1 MIMDTRL
8 SFVFPGHTTVFFG
21 EGQLNTLH
29 TLAMPGRKALVVISN
44 GKSTRANGYLDR
56 TLAELKQAGVASVI
70 YDRIQANPTKDN
82 VESGAQLANA
92 EGCDFIVALGG
103 GSVMDAAK
111 VMAINAT
118 NPGDLWQFAGGRT
131 GQGKKPQHA
140 PLPWIAITT
149 TAGTG
154 SEVDAAGVITNPE
167 TNEKLGIGD
176 PRAFAVYAIVDPD
189 LMMSVPPHF
198 TAYQGFDALFHS
210 LEGYVS
216 NQSNLFSDMVQE
228 TAIRNV
234 GKYLPIAYKDGGNKE
249 ARARMAFAN
258 TMSGYSMDSSACTAE
273 HSIEHAMSAYH
284 EKLPHGAGLIMIS
297 KAYFTAVINK
307 HVCDDRFVNM
317 ARFLGKEDATHPED
331 FITALVDLQKACDV
345 DQLKMSDYGI
355 TPDEFDAMATNAIE
369 VMGGLV
375 ACDRQ
380 PLQHDEI
387 VEILKQSYK

>member
-1 MIMDTRL
+1 MDTRL
-8 SFVFPGHTTVFFG
+8 SFTFPGHTAVFFG
-21 EGQLNTLH
+21 AGQLNTLH
-29 TLAMPGRKALVVISN
+29 TLPMPGKKALVVISN

-56 TLAELKQAGVASVI
+56 TLDQLRQAGAETVV
-70 YDRIQANPTKDN
+70 YDKIQANPTKQN
-82 VESGAQLANA
+82 VEEGAQMANN
-92 EGCDFIVALGG
+92 EGCDFVVALGG

-111 VMAINAT
+111 VIAINAA
-118 NPGDLWQFAGGRT
+118 NPGDLWNYAGGRT
-131 GQGKKPQHA
+131 GKGQMGKNA

-154 SEVDAAGVITNPE
+154 SEVDCAGVITNLE

-176 PRAFAVYAIVDPD
+176 PRDFAVYAIVDPN
-189 LMMSVPPHF
+189 LMMTVPPKF

-216 NQSNLFSDMVQE
+216 NQANLFSDMVQE
-228 TAIRNV
+228 AAIRNV
-234 GKYLPIAYKDGGNKE
+234 GHYLPIAYRDGSNKE

-258 TMSGYSMDSSACTAE
+258 TMSGYSMDTSACTAE

-284 EKLPHGAGLIMIS
+284 ERLPHGAGLIMIS

-307 HVCDDRFVNM
+307 HVCDDRFVQM
-317 ARFLGKEDATHPED
+317 ARFLGKEDATRPED
-331 FITALVDLQKACDV
+331 FITALVDLQKACEV
-345 DQLKMSDYGI
+345 DNLKMSDYGI
-355 TPDEFDAMATNAIE
+355 KPEEFSDMATNAIE

-380 PLQHDEI
+380 PLSHDEI
-387 VEILKQSYK
+387 VEILRESYK

>member
-1 MIMDTRL
+1 METRL
-8 SFVFPGHTTVFFG
+8 SFNFPGKTMVLFG
-21 EGQLNTLH
+21 AGQLNNLH
-29 TLAMPGRKALVVISN
+29 TLPMPGKKALVVISN

-56 TLAELKQAGVASVI
+56 TLGELEKAGVESVV
-70 YDRIQANPTKDN
+70 YDQIQANPTKES
-82 VESGAQLANA
+82 VEQGALLANK

-111 VMAINAT
+111 VIAINAA

-131 GQGKKPQHA
+131 GQGKMGKNA

-154 SEVDAAGVITNPE
+154 SEVDPAGVITNLQ
-167 TNEKLGIGD
+167 THEKLGIGD
-176 PRAFAVYAIVDPD
+176 PRDFAVYAVVDPD
-189 LMMSVPPHF
+189 LMMSVPPKF

-228 TAIRNV
+228 AAIRNV
-234 GKYLPIAYKDGGNKE
+234 GKYLPIAYKDGTNKE

-258 TMSGYSMDSSACTAE
+258 TMSGYSMDTSACTAE

-284 EKLPHGAGLIMIS
+284 ERLPHGAGLIMIS
-297 KAYFTAVINK
+297 RAYFSTIIRK

-317 ARFLGKEDATHPED
+317 AQFLGKADATKPKD
-331 FITALVDLQKACDV
+331 FITALVDLQKACEV
-345 DQLKMSDYGI
+345 DDLRMSDYGI
-355 TPDEFDAMATNAIE
+355 TPDEFDDMATNAIE

-380 PLQHDEI
+380 PLTHPEI
-387 VEILKQSYK
+387 VEILRQSYK

>member
-1 MIMDTRL
+1 MDTRL
-8 SFVFPGHTTVFFG
+8 SFTFPGHTAVFFG
-21 EGQLNTLH
+21 AGQLNALH
-29 TLAMPGRKALVVISN
+29 TLPMPGKKALVVISN

-56 TLAELKQAGVASVI
+56 TLNELTAAGVENVV
-70 YDRIQANPTKDN
+70 YDKIQANPTKQN
-82 VESGAQLANA
+82 VEDGARLANR

-103 GSVMDAAK
+103 GSVMDAGK
-111 VMAINAT
+111 VIAINAA
-118 NPGDLWQFAGGRT
+118 NPGDLWTYAGGRT
-131 GQGKKPQHA
+131 GKGQPAPNA

-154 SEVDAAGVITNPE
+154 SEVDCAGVITNLE

-176 PRAFAVYAIVDPD
+176 PRDFAVYAIVDPD
-189 LMMSVPPHF
+189 LMMSVPPKF

-228 TAIRNV
+228 AAIRNV
-234 GKYLPIAYKDGGNKE
+234 GRYLPVACHDGSDKE

-258 TMSGYSMDSSACTAE
+258 TMSGYSMDTSACTAE

-284 EKLPHGAGLIMIS
+284 ERLPHGAGLIMIS
-297 KAYFTAVINK
+297 KAYFSAVLNK
-307 HVCDDRFVNM
+307 HLCDDRFVNM
-317 ARFLGKEDATHPED
+317 ARFLGKSDATKPED
-331 FITALVDLQKACDV
+331 FIAALEDLQQVCDV
-345 DQLKMSDYGI
+345 ADLKMSDYGI
-355 TPDEFDAMATNAIE
+355 RPDEFDSMATNAIE

-380 PLQHDEI
+380 PLTHDEI
-387 VEILKQSYK
+387 VGILRQSYK

>member
-1 MIMDTRL
+1 METRL
-8 SFVFPGHTTVFFG
+8 SFTFPGHTAVFFG
-21 EGQLNTLH
+21 AGQLDNLH
-29 TLAMPGRKALVVISN
+29 TLPMPGHKALVVISN

-56 TLAELKQAGVASVI
+56 TLAQLKDAGAESVV
-70 YDRIQANPTKDN
+70 YDKVQANPTKES
-82 VESGAQLANA
+82 VEEGARVANA

-111 VMAINAT
+111 VIAINAT
-118 NPGDLWQFAGGRT
+118 NPGDLWQYAGGRT
-131 GQGKKPQHA
+131 GGGKHAENA

-154 SEVDAAGVITNPE
+154 SEVDCAGVITNGA

-176 PRAFAVYAIVDPD
+176 PRDFAVYAIVDPD
-189 LMMSVPPHF
+189 LMMSVPPKF

-216 NQSNLFSDMVQE
+216 NQANLFSDMVQE
-228 TAIRNV
+228 AAIRNV
-234 GKYLPIAYKDGGNKE
+234 GKFLPVACKDGGNKE

-258 TMSGYSMDSSACTAE
+258 TMSGYSMDTSACTAE

-284 EKLPHGAGLIMIS
+284 ERLPHGAGLIMIS
-297 KAYFTAVINK
+297 KAYFSAVMAK

-317 ARFLGKEDATHPED
+317 AKFLGNENATKPED
-331 FITALVDLQKACDV
+331 FIAALVELQKACGV
-345 DQLKMSDYGI
+345 DDLKMSDYGI
-355 TPDEFDAMATNAIE
+355 EPDEFDAMATNAIE

-380 PLQHDEI
+380 PLTHDEI
-387 VEILKQSYK
+387 VDVLRQSYK

>member
-1 MIMDTRL
+1 MDTNL

-21 EGQLNTLH
+21 SGQLNNLH
-29 TLAMPGRKALVVISN
+29 TLPMPGKKALVVISN

-56 TLAELKQAGVASVI
+56 TLNELRSAGADSVV
-70 YDRIQANPTKDN
+70 YDKIQANPTKQS
-82 VESGAQLANA
+82 VEEGARLANA

-103 GSVMDAAK
+103 GSVMDAGK
-111 VMAINAT
+111 VIAINAA

-131 GQGKKPQHA
+131 GQGKQGKNA

-154 SEVDAAGVITNPE
+154 SEVDCAGVITNLE

-176 PRAFAVYAIVDPD
+176 PRDFAVYAIVDPD
-189 LMMSVPPHF
+189 LMMSVPPKF

-216 NQSNLFSDMVQE
+216 NKSNLFSDMVQE
-228 TAIRNV
+228 AAIRNV
-234 GKYLPIAYKDGGNKE
+234 GKYLPIAYKDGSDKE

-258 TMSGYSMDSSACTAE
+258 TMSGYSMDTSACTAE

-297 KAYFTAVINK
+297 KAYFSVVINK

-317 ARFLGKEDATHPED
+317 AKFLGNENATKPED
-331 FITALVDLQKACDV
+331 FITALVNLQKACDV
-345 DQLKMSDYGI
+345 DNLKMSDYGI
-355 TPDEFDAMATNAIE
+355 KPDEFDAMATNAIE

-380 PLQHDEI
+380 PLTHDEI
-387 VEILKQSYK
+387 VEVLRQSYK

>member
-1 MIMDTRL
+1 MDTNL
-8 SFVFPGHTTVFFG
+8 SFVFPGKTAVFFG
-21 EGQLNTLH
+21 AGQLDNLH

-56 TLAELKQAGVASVI
+56 TLEQLKKAGAESVV
-70 YDRIQANPTKDN
+70 YDKIQANPLKSS
-82 VESGAQLANA
+82 VEEGARLANA
-92 EGCDFIVALGG
+92 EGCDFVVALGG

-111 VMAINAT
+111 VIAINAT
-118 NPGDLWQFAGGRT
+118 NPGDLWQYAGGRT
-131 GQGKKPQHA
+131 GGGKPAENA

-154 SEVDAAGVITNPE
+154 SEVDCAGVITNPE
-167 TNEKLGIGD
+167 TNEKLGVGD
-176 PRAFAVYAIVDPD
+176 PRDFAVYAIVDPD
-189 LMMSVPPHF
+189 LMMSVPPRF

-216 NQSNLFSDMVQE
+216 NRANLFSDMVQE
-228 TAIRNV
+228 AAIRNV
-234 GKYLPIAYKDGGNKE
+234 GKYLPIAYRDGGDRE

-258 TMSGYSMDSSACTAE
+258 TMSGYSMDTSACTAE

-297 KAYFTAVINK
+297 KAYFTAVISK

-317 ARFLGKEDATHPED
+317 ARFLGKADAQKPED
-331 FITALVDLQKACDV
+331 FIAALVDLQEACEVAD
-345 DQLKMSDYGI
+345 LKMSDYGI
-355 TPDEFDAMATNAIE
+355 RPEEFGEMADNAVE

-380 PLQHDEI
+380 PLTHDEI
-387 VEILKQSYK
+387 VEILRQSYK

>member
-1 MIMDTRL
+1 MDTRL
-8 SFVFPGHTTVFFG
+8 SFTFPGHTAVFFG
-21 EGQLNTLH
+21 AGQLNNLH
-29 TLAMPGRKALVVISN
+29 TLPMPGKKALVVISN

-56 TLAELKQAGVASVI
+56 TLNELRQAGVDAVV
-70 YDRIQANPTKDN
+70 YDKIQANPTKEN
-82 VESGAQLANA
+82 VEQGAQVANN
-92 EGCDFIVALGG
+92 EGCDFVVALGG

-111 VMAINAT
+111 VIAINAA
-118 NPGDLWQFAGGRT
+118 NPGDLWNFAGGRT
-131 GQGKKPQHA
+131 GKGQMGKNA

-154 SEVDAAGVITNPE
+154 SEVDCAGVITNLE

-176 PRAFAVYAIVDPD
+176 PRDFAVYAIVDPD
-189 LMMSVPPHF
+189 LMMTVPPKF

-228 TAIRNV
+228 AAIRNV
-234 GKYLPIAYKDGGNKE
+234 GKWLPVACKDGSNKE

-258 TMSGYSMDSSACTAE
+258 TMSGYSMDTSACTAE

-284 EKLPHGAGLIMIS
+284 ERLPHGAGLIMIS
-297 KAYFTAVINK
+297 KAYFSAVIDK

-317 ARFLGKEDATHPED
+317 ARFLGKEDATEPAD
-331 FITALVDLQKACDV
+331 FITAIAALQEACGV
-345 DQLKMSDYGI
+345 GGLKMSDYGI
-355 TPDEFDAMATNAIE
+355 LPAEFDAMATNAIE

-380 PLQHDEI
+380 PLTHDEI
-387 VEILKQSYK
+387 VEILRKSYK

>member
-1 MIMDTRL
+1 MMDTRL
-8 SFVFPGHTTVFFG
+8 SFVFPGQTAVFFG
-21 EGQLNTLH
+21 AGQLNNLH
-29 TLAMPGRKALVVISN
+29 TLAMPGKKALVVISN

-56 TLAELKQAGVASVI
+56 TLDELKKAGAESVV
-70 YDRIQANPTKDN
+70 YDKVQANPTKQS
-82 VESGAQLANA
+82 VEEGAKLANA

-111 VMAINAT
+111 VIAINAA
-118 NPGDLWQFAGGRT
+118 NPGDLWNYASGRT
-131 GQGKKPQHA
+131 GKGQQAANA

-154 SEVDAAGVITNPE
+154 SEVDCAGVITNLE

-176 PRAFAVYAIVDPD
+176 PRDFAVYAIVDPD
-189 LMMSVPPHF
+189 LMMSVPPKF

-228 TAIRNV
+228 AAIRNV
-234 GKYLPIAYKDGGNKE
+234 GKYLPIAYKDGSDKE

-258 TMSGYSMDSSACTAE
+258 TMSGYSMDTSACTAE

-307 HVCDDRFVNM
+307 HVCDDRFINM
-317 ARFLGKEDATHPED
+317 AKFLGRDDATKPED
-331 FITALVDLQKACDV
+331 FITALVDLQKACGV
-345 DQLKMSDYGI
+345 DDLKMSDYGI
-355 TPDEFDAMATNAIE
+355 KPEEFSDMATNAIE

-380 PLQHDEI
+380 PLTHDEI
-387 VEILKQSYK
+387 VEILRQSYK

>member
-1 MIMDTRL
+1 MDTRL
-8 SFVFPGHTTVFFG
+8 SFVFPGKTAVFFG
-21 EGQLNTLH
+21 AGQLNNLH
-29 TLAMPGRKALVVISN
+29 TLQMPGKKALVVISN

-56 TLAELKQAGVASVI
+56 TIGELQKAGVDSVV
-70 YDRIQANPTKDN
+70 YDKIQANPLKAS
-82 VESGAQLANA
+82 VEEGAKTANA

-111 VMAINAT
+111 VIAINAA
-118 NPGDLWQFAGGRT
+118 NPGDLWQYAGGRT
-131 GQGKKPQHA
+131 GEGKKAPNA

-154 SEVDAAGVITNPE
+154 SEVDCAGVITNPD
-167 TNEKLGIGD
+167 TNEKLGVGD
-176 PRAFAVYAIVDPD
+176 PRDFAVYAIVDPD
-189 LMMSVPPHF
+189 LMMSVPPKF

-228 TAIRNV
+228 AAIRNV
-234 GKYLPIAYKDGGNKE
+234 GKYLPIAYKDGSNKE

-258 TMSGYSMDSSACTAE
+258 TMSGYSMDTSACTAE

-284 EKLPHGAGLIMIS
+284 ERLPHGAGLIMIS
-297 KAYFTAVINK
+297 RAYFSAVINK
-307 HVCDDRFVNM
+307 HVCDDRFIDM
-317 ARFLGKEDATHPED
+317 ARFLGKADADKPED
-331 FITALVDLQKACDV
+331 FITALTELQKACEV
-345 DQLKMSDYGI
+345 DNLKMSDYGI
-355 TPDEFDAMATNAIE
+355 KPEEFDDMATNAIE

-380 PLQHDEI
+380 PLSHDEI
-387 VEILKQSYK
+387 VEILRQSYK

>member
-1 MIMDTRL
+1 M
-8 SFVFPGHTTVFFG
+8 
-21 EGQLNTLH
+21 
-29 TLAMPGRKALVVISN
+29 VVISN

-56 TLAELKQAGVASVI
+56 TLGELKAAGIETVV
-70 YDRIQANPTKDN
+70 YDKIQANPTKQN
-82 VESGAQLANA
+82 VEEGAKIAKS

-111 VMAINAT
+111 VIAINAT
-118 NPGDLWQFAGGRT
+118 NPGDLWWYAGGRT
-131 GQGKKPQHA
+131 GLGERIIHD

-154 SEVDAAGVITNPE
+154 SEVDCAGVITNLE

-176 PRAFAVYAIVDPD
+176 PRNFAVYAIVDPD
-189 LMMSVPPHF
+189 LMMSVPPKF

-228 TAIRNV
+228 AAIRNV
-234 GKYLPIAYKDGGNKE
+234 GKYLPVAYKDGSNKE

-258 TMSGYSMDSSACTAE
+258 TMSGYSMDTSACTAE

-284 EKLPHGAGLIMIS
+284 ERLPHGAGLIMIS

-317 ARFLGKEDATHPED
+317 ARFLGKEDATKPED
-331 FITALVDLQKACDV
+331 FIVALVELQKACEV
-345 DQLKMSDYGI
+345 DNLKMSDYGI
-355 TPDEFDAMATNAIE
+355 KPEEFSDMATNAIE

-380 PLQHDEI
+380 PLTHDEI
-387 VEILKQSYK
+387 VEVLRQSYK